1 MGGKPTL
8 SSEANT
14 GGIVCCGTGTMLN
27 GLKASNDAPTTF
39 EENLMGRIALPGI
52 VVVILIVIA
61 VLYFL
66 R

>member
-1 MGGKPTL
+1 ML
-8 SSEANT
+8 S
-14 GGIVCCGTGTMLN
+14 
-27 GLKASNDAPTTF
+27 GLKPRNDAPTTF
-39 EENLMGRIALPGI
+39 EENPMGRIALPGI